1 MSDASEITFPPLMWG
16 EEAPD
21 SAFDH
26 AVMRATLGC
35 DAGLISYKLG
45 ATEMEAALVFAPE
58 VPLSKAIAMLPLC
71 GVGFQNALGA
81 LAPPEVAVHLDWWGG
96 IRVNGARCGKF
107 RAMASGTDPKAVPD
121 WLVVGFTL
129 PLIPASED
137 TGLTPDETALFAEGC
152 AEVSP
157 PSLLESWSRHTLNWL
172 NRWEDE
178 GSASLHSEWR
188 GLVEGIGEEVGNQS
202 LTGTFL
208 GVDEEFGMLLR
219 NADTTHLIP
228 LTTMLEDPS

>member
-1 MSDASEITFPPLMWG
+1 MSDAEDITFPPLMWG

-45 ATEMEAALVFAPE
+45 AAQMEAALVFAPE

-96 IRVNGARCGKF
+96 IRVNGARCGRF
-107 RAMASGTDPKAVPD
+107 RAMASETEPTAVPGLARRRFHPPPD
-121 WLVVGFTL
+121 TCVRRYGPDPGRNR
-129 PLIPASED
+129 PLRRRMCRRFASYPA
-137 TGLTPDETALFAEGC
+137 
-152 AEVSP
+152 
-157 PSLLESWSRHTLNWL
+157 RI
-172 NRWEDE
+172 
-178 GSASLHSEWR
+178 
-188 GLVEGIGEEVGNQS
+188 LVEAHAELAEPVG
-202 LTGTFL
+202 T
-208 GVDEEFGMLLR
+208 
-219 NADTTHLIP
+219 
-228 LTTMLEDPS
+228 

>member
-1 MSDASEITFPPLMWG
+1 MSDAAVTFPPLMWG

-21 SAFDH
+21 AAFDH

-35 DAGLISYKLG
+35 DAGLIAYKLG
-45 ATEMEAALVFAPE
+45 ATEMQAALVFAPE
-58 VPLSKAIAMLPLC
+58 VPLRTAMAMLPLC

-96 IRVNGARCGKF
+96 IRVNGARCGAF
-107 RAMASGTDPKAVPD
+107 RVMASDADPEAVPD

-129 PLIPASED
+129 PLVPPSED
-137 TGLTPDETALFAEGC
+137 MGLTPDETALFAEGC
-152 AEVSP
+152 AEVAP
-157 PSLLESWSRHTLNWL
+157 PPLLEAWARHSLNWL

-178 GSASLHSEWR
+178 GAASLHSEWR
-188 GLVEGIGEEVGNQS
+188 GIAHGVGEDVKNQS

-208 GVDEEFGMLLR
+208 GVDEDFGMLLR
-219 NADTTHLIP
+219 DDTTTHLIP
-228 LTTMLEDPS
+228 LTAVLEARP